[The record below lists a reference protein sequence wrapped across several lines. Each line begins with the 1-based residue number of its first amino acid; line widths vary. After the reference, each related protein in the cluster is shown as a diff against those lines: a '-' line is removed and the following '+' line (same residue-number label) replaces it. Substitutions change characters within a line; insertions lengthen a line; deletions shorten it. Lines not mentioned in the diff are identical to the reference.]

1 MAKKLI
7 ALVLGIMMLMTV
19 AVSGIAEEK
28 SDLHIADDVT
38 LRFFFDLDL
47 AANVPG
53 M

>member
-28 SDLHIADDVT
+28 VT
-38 LRFFFDLDL
+38 CISR
-47 AANVPG
+47 
-53 M
+53 MM